1 MRARLT
7 QATGAASS
15 QTSSLGGVE
24 DLDHDDHVVLSVLDD
39 GVGHNSELLRRSESN
54 AASVVPKQRSSLS
67 FLSLGGSSSKA
78 RKHIELGN
86 PHGAGI
92 ALGGMADDA
101 ALSAATAAGGKE
113 SWRDRE
119 AGSDVHHG
127 HERPSFRVIGVQISH
142 MSRTGQFLFCTFGVF
157 SFLLVYGFLQEY
169 MVIHVFQRQLGIF
182 LTLCQFAGYSSLAAL
197 HRLIHADTPRRI
209 PLGYYVLLATLQA
222 TMQGLTNLSMRW
234 LNYPAKMLFKS
245 SRVIPTMIVG
255 VFIMKKRYKM
265 KDYMVVALLSLG
277 LVFFIQADVKVSPS
291 FHPLGIIFIS
301 MALVVDAA
309 IVNIQEYTLRRY
321 DASHDELIFYSYG
334 IGSFILFAYCLFS
347 MELYDGIVFLRSQP
361 PRSTLCLIIFCF
373 CGYFGVTCVAAL
385 TKKFGALAST
395 MTTTARKALTLF
407 LSFFIFPKPA
417 TGMHVFG
424 GVLFVLG
431 LSVKAVP
438 TGRNKDYASSSSA
451 SSSIPST
458 SSAATLLSPSC
469 SSPSHASMKS
479 KQTRSLLSSSAAV
492 PPSSSSSSSAAAS
505 AVATSHQAMG
515 SIAKSIELV

>member
-1 MRARLT
+1 MKGPIPGCEPRRKHAQALTCSCLTHSTSQSNQNSHTSAKHTERHQGTLRHVLARGFGPFSSFLHFT
-7 QATGAASS
+7 AVPRPTHLELEQHGFPHLPSKQVAAVAAATADKCALLLEPKASELHRDAGKAHPGRNAAATMHRSPFLIIPPLPPSNNQATGAASS

-54 AASVVPKQRSSLS
+54 AAGVVPKQRSSLS
-67 FLSLGGSSSKA
+67 FLGLGGSSSKV
-78 RKHIELGN
+78 RKHMEMGN

-255 VFIMKKRYKM
+255 VFIMKKRYK
-265 KDYMVVALLSLG
+265 VHS
-277 LVFFIQADVKVSPS
+277 
-291 FHPLGIIFIS
+291 
-301 MALVVDAA
+301 
-309 IVNIQEYTLRRY
+309 
-321 DASHDELIFYSYG
+321 
-334 IGSFILFAYCLFS
+334 
-347 MELYDGIVFLRSQP
+347 
-361 PRSTLCLIIFCF
+361 CF
-373 CGYFGVTCVAAL
+373 CVE
-385 TKKFGALAST
+385 
-395 MTTTARKALTLF
+395 
-407 LSFFIFPKPA
+407 
-417 TGMHVFG
+417 G
-424 GVLFVLG
+424 GCDGFV
-431 LSVKAVP
+431 
-438 TGRNKDYASSSSA
+438 GRSS
-451 SSSIPST
+451 
-458 SSAATLLSPSC
+458 
-469 SSPSHASMKS
+469 
-479 KQTRSLLSSSAAV
+479 
-492 PPSSSSSSSAAAS
+492 
-505 AVATSHQAMG
+505 
-515 SIAKSIELV
+515 